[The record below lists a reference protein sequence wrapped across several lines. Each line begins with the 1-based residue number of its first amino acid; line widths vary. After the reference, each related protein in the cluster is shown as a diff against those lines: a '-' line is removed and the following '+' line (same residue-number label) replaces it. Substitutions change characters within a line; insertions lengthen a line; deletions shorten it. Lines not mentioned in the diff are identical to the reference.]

1 MTKCSTILQNKLQPK
16 LKNLGI
22 ITIPCTLGNYHIER
36 ALCDSRVE
44 INFTPLSIFNKL
56 GVGKLKSSNST
67 FQFADKFLKK
77 ASGVVEDLLAK
88 VGNFVF
94 PFNFNVLDLKVDH
107 VVFMILSRSL
117 FTTNGG
123 LIDVALEYFSLRL
136 NDEHI
141 KFNLYEM
148 MKHPKPSFSIPC
160 FQVDLLKDLLRN
172 FK

>member
-1 MTKCSTILQNKLQPK
+1 M
-16 LKNLGI
+16 
-22 ITIPCTLGNYHIER
+22 
-36 ALCDSRVE
+36 
-44 INFTPLSIFNKL
+44 
-56 GVGKLKSSNST
+56 
-67 FQFADKFLKK
+67 
-77 ASGVVEDLLAK
+77 EDLLAK

-117 FTTNGG
+117 FTTSGG

-172 FK
+172 FE